1 MHTALYENQIS
12 FLRVSHAYF
21 ALKRCMCVVIFIG
34 GYQDKHV
41 YIFEVKVHNHIHIH
55 FIWVDKNQLT
65 GLIFTALI

>member
-1 MHTALYENQIS
+1 
-12 FLRVSHAYF
+12 
-21 ALKRCMCVVIFIG
+21 MCVVIFIE
-34 GYQDKHV
+34 GYRDKHV